1 MWRLDGHVAIRRG
14 VLGRLVVS
22 PLRLVVSPLPEG
34 PLRAPCRRPGSLG
47 AEGVASVGCFLIMIV
62 VSTCVWIVYQML

>member
-47 AEGVASVGCFLIMIV
+47 AEGVASGGCFLIMALLGAGV
-62 VSTCVWIVYQML
+62 DTA